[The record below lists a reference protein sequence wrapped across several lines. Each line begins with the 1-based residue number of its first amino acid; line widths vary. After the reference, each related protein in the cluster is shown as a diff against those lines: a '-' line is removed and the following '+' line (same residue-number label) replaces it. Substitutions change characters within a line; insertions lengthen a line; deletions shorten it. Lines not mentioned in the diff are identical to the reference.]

1 MLDSPD
7 RRLVLLRHA
16 HAGSR
21 LPGMDDRDRPL
32 SAVGRDELVTTARH
46 LRRTGFVPGK
56 VIVSDARRVQ
66 ESWQALSENAGLTA
80 QPITEPAL
88 YLAPPALVL
97 SLIQALDPATREVL
111 VIGHNP
117 GLTSLA
123 RSLAGPDSDPDA
135 AAKLGHGLATGAF
148 ACFEI
153 SLDDWSH
160 LGPGNARLG
169 ACPAP

>member
-1 MLDSPD
+1 MPGPFD

-16 HAGSR
+16 QASSR
-21 LPGMDDRDRPL
+21 LHGMDDRDRPL
-32 SAVGRDELVTTARH
+32 SAAGRDELVATARH
-46 LRRTGFVPGK
+46 LRRTGFLPDK
-56 VIVSDARRVQ
+56 VIVSDARRAQ
-66 ESWQALSENAGLTA
+66 ESWQALSKNAGLA
-80 QPITEPAL
+80 ALPATEPAL

-97 SLIQALDPATREVL
+97 SLIQALGPATREVL

-160 LGPGNARLG
+160 LSPCGARLG